1 MAEFPVVFHF
11 RVELQFPGEA
21 EDVDLRFQEVTGLNA
36 ELGTEE
42 VAEGGENRFSH
53 RLPNRTK
60 FGNLSLKRGMAKSS
74 KLISWVENAIYN
86 FEFEPVDA
94 IVSILN
100 EKHEP
105 VFTWSFK
112 KVWPVKWQV
121 SDLKA
126 QDNSIAIET
135 FELSYDHFTRSVS

>member
-1 MAEFPVVFHF
+1 MADLPVVFHF
-11 RVELQFPGEA
+11 RVELQFA
-21 EDVDLRFQEVTGLNA
+21 DKNDDIDLRFQEVTGLSA
-36 ELGTEE
+36 ELGSEE
-42 VAEGGENRFSH
+42 IAEGGENRFSH
-53 RLPNRTK
+53 RLPSRAK
-60 FGNLSLKRGMAKSS
+60 FGNLVLKRGMAKSS
-74 KLISWVENAIYN
+74 KLVSWVENAIYN

-94 IVSILN
+94 IVSMLN

-126 QDNSIAIET
+126 QDNAIAIET
-135 FELSYDHFTRSVS
+135 IELSYNHFTRSVS

>member
-11 RVELQFPGEA
+11 RVELQFSNGS
-21 EDVDLRFQEVTGLNA
+21 EDVDMRFQEVTGLSA
-36 ELGTEE
+36 ELGVEE

-53 RLPNRTK
+53 RLPNRAK
-60 FGNLSLKRGMAKSS
+60 FGNLVLKRGMASS
-74 KLISWVENAIYN
+74 SSLISWVENAIYN

-94 IVSILN
+94 IVSMLN

-112 KVWPVKWQV
+112 KVWPVKWQA

-126 QDNSIAIET
+126 QDNAIAIET
-135 FELSYDHFTRSVS
+135 FELTYDHFTRSAG